1 MISAFRNTLAGLVVA
16 AAFAPSAMAQDAK
29 NQGYLVDVNGNVVTS
44 STTGLCVRS
53 SDWTPARAAA
63 AAACKQ
69 CTPDLCPKPKPAAK
83 PAPKPKP
90 AAKPAPK
97 PKPEAKPEAKPKPK
111 PKPQF
116 LNVELKIELQGI
128 AFNKTE
134 LTEANKKELDAFLA
148 KQVKPLARIGAVIIT
163 GHTDRIGSD
172 KYNKTLSEKRA
183 LGAKDYVVS
192 KGIDQKLIFWE
203 GKGEK
208 QPIPVTKFCDNKM
221 KRAQLIECLAPNRRV
236 TMEVVGA
243 KLKPAPKPKPEAK
256 PEAKPKPKPKPKA
269 R

>member
-1 MISAFRNTLAGLVVA
+1 MISAFRSTLAGLVVA
-16 AAFAPSAMAQDAK
+16 AAFAPAAMAQDAP
-29 NQGYLVDVNGNVVTS
+29 NQGYLLNPNSTSTSGVVKTAS
-44 STTGLCVRS
+44 GLCVRT

-63 AAACKQ
+63 AAACKE
-69 CTPDLCPKPKPAAK
+69 CTPDLCPKPKPAA
-83 PAPKPKP
+83 
-90 AAKPAPK
+90 AKPK
-97 PKPEAKPEAKPKPK
+97 PKPEAKPAPKKPEAKPAAK

-116 LNVELKIELQGI
+116 QNVELKIELQGI
-128 AFNKTE
+128 AFNKVDMTD
-134 LTEANKKELDAFLA
+134 ANKKELDAFLA

-183 LGAKDYVVS
+183 LGVKDYVVS

-203 GKGEK
+203 GKGKK
-208 QPIPVTKFCDNKM
+208 QPIPVTKFCENKM

-236 TMEVVGA
+236 TVEVVGA
-243 KLKPAPKPKPEAK
+243 KLKPAAKPKPETKPEAT
-256 PEAKPKPKPKPKA
+256 PEAKPKPK